1 MVRGPPKA
9 HHGAIVTRSDPV
21 MPSSLSTLGIIHT
34 TLSIAPV
41 LLGGYALA
49 TRGTISPDDRLG
61 RAYIAT
67 MLASIVTS
75 FGLSSTGS
83 IGPGHVLGVIAA
95 LLMGFAV
102 RPPAFLGRAVPYLRT
117 LAMSASYLILLIPGT
132 VETLTRLPG
141 DAPIASRGP
150 ESPEVKAAL
159 GLFFLLFLVGSAWQA
174 LRIHRGRR

>member
-1 MVRGPPKA
+1 
-9 HHGAIVTRSDPV
+9 

>member
-1 MVRGPPKA
+1 MA
-9 HHGAIVTRSDPV
+9 ST
-21 MPSSLSTLGIIHT
+21 LSTLGIIHT
-34 TLSIAPV
+34 TISIAPV

-49 TRGTISPDDRLG
+49 TRGHISPDDRLG

-83 IGPGHVLGVIAA
+83 IGPGHALGVIAV

-102 RPPAFLGRAVPYLRT
+102 RPPALLGRAAAYLRT

-141 DAPIASRGP
+141 GAPIATRGP
-150 ESPEVKAAL
+150 ESPEVQAAL
-159 GLFFLLFLVGSAWQA
+159 GVFFALFLVGSAWQA

>member
-1 MVRGPPKA
+1 
-9 HHGAIVTRSDPV
+9 
-21 MPSSLSTLGIIHT
+21 MPATLSTLGIVHT
-34 TLSIAPV
+34 AISIAPL

-49 TRGTISPDDRLG
+49 TRGRIAPDERLG

-75 FGLSSTGS
+75 FGLSSTGG

-95 LLMGFAV
+95 LLMGFAL
-102 RPPAFLGRAVPYLRT
+102 RPPALLGRAVPYLRT

-141 DAPIASRGP
+141 GAPIATRGP
-150 ESPEVKAAL
+150 ESPEVQAAL
-159 GLFFLLFLVGSAWQA
+159 GVFVLLFLVGGAWQA
-174 LRIHRGRR
+174 LRIRRGIR

>member
-1 MVRGPPKA
+1 MA
-9 HHGAIVTRSDPV
+9 
-21 MPSSLSTLGIIHT
+21 SSLSTLGIIHT

-49 TRGTISPDDRLG
+49 TRGLISPDDRIG

-67 MLASIVTS
+67 MLAAIVTS

-83 IGPGHVLGVIAA
+83 IGPGHVLGVIGA

-102 RPPAFLGRAVPYLRT
+102 RPPALLGRAVPYLRT

-141 DAPIASRGP
+141 GAPIATRGP
-150 ESPEVKAAL
+150 ESPAVRAAL
-159 GLFFLLFLVGSAWQA
+159 GVFFVLFLVGSAWQV
-174 LRIHRGRR
+174 LRIRRARR